1 MTILTPFIILGAL
14 GILFALLLGFASKK
28 FEVQVDRR
36 VLKVREM
43 LPGANCGACGFPGC
57 DGLADAIVNKGA
69 PCNSCPV
76 GGKETA
82 EKLAAFMGADAVDSA
97 KQVACV
103 MCQGTPEYATE
114 KFKYKGIM
122 DCRVNHN
129 LQGGSKTCPDGCLGC
144 GSCVDVCEFDAI
156 HIVNGIALV
165 DKEKCTSCKKCIE
178 ICPRNIIKL
187 VDYDQDVYVRCNS
200 HDKGKDVRQY
210 CKVGCIA
217 CGICAKMCPDGFSV
231 EDNLAHF
238 NNAEGL
244 DQEQVQKA
252 VDKCPTKAIYPG
264 LKIKEEQ
271 AKAKAQEAPAKEA

>member
-82 EKLAAFMGADAVDSA
+82 DKLAAFMGADAVDSA

-114 KFKYKGIM
+114 KFK
-122 DCRVNHN
+122 
-129 LQGGSKTCPDGCLGC
+129 
-144 GSCVDVCEFDAI
+144 
-156 HIVNGIALV
+156 
-165 DKEKCTSCKKCIE
+165 
-178 ICPRNIIKL
+178 
-187 VDYDQDVYVRCNS
+187 
-200 HDKGKDVRQY
+200 
-210 CKVGCIA
+210 
-217 CGICAKMCPDGFSV
+217 
-231 EDNLAHF
+231 
-238 NNAEGL
+238 
-244 DQEQVQKA
+244 
-252 VDKCPTKAIYPG
+252 
-264 LKIKEEQ
+264 
-271 AKAKAQEAPAKEA
+271 